1 MSTTER
7 GTIVQ
12 QPELFQKQ
20 KNSQALRWPF
30 RVKINPDL
38 AVICA
43 FATIGVLLTACAA
56 VAFPPWGE
64 VLAWF

>member
-1 MSTTER
+1 MSTTEP
-7 GTIVQ
+7 GTIIR
-12 QPELFQKQ
+12 QPELFQRQ

-43 FATIGVLLTACAA
+43 FATIGLLLTACAA
-56 VAFPPWGE
+56 VAFPPSGE
-64 VLAWF
+64 MLVWF

>member
-1 MSTTER
+1 MSTIER

-20 KNSQALRWPF
+20 TNSQALRWPF

-43 FATIGVLLTACAA
+43 FATIALLLTACAA

-64 VLAWF
+64 VIAWF

>member
-1 MSTTER
+1 MSATER
-7 GTIVQ
+7 ETIAQ
-12 QPELFQKQ
+12 QPELCQKQ

-38 AVICA
+38 VVICA

-56 VAFPPWGE
+56 VAFPP
-64 VLAWF
+64 